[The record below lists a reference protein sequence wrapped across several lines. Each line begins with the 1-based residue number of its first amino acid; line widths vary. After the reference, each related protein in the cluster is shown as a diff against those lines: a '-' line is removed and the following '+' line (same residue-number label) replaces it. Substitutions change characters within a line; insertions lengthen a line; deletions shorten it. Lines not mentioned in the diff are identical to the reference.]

1 MIKEI
6 AELINNNYNQI
17 RNNQNNY
24 YFIKIEI
31 GKYHSHEIFEKTTY
45 IDGFIEYLNET
56 YKILTNREYYQYQYK
71 NHNYQR
77 ERTFKSNSFTDNLI
91 ETLAF
96 RDKAKEHGNDYR
108 ISLHYVNPNNI
119 FTQQMNYHNIGFVVE
134 KSWKLNDNCQ
144 LVILTQNKKIFNH
157 TEISYDIYFKVKIP
171 LSEISLKEINK
182 EIISLEKF
190 FKHKYD
196 KKRMFHSLDL
206 VVEYEQPRLDED
218 LDNEPSHHLE
228 E

>member
-17 RNNQNNY
+17 RNNNNC
-24 YFIKIEI
+24 YFIKIEL
-31 GKYHSHEIFEKTTY
+31 GKYHSHELFEKTTH
-45 IDGFIEYLNET
+45 IDGFIEHLNQNH
-56 YKILTNREYYQYQYK
+56 KILINREYYQYQHQ
-71 NHNYQR
+71 NHKYQR
-77 ERTFKSNSFTDNLI
+77 ERTFKSLSFTDDLI
-91 ETLAF
+91 ETVAF

-108 ISLHYVNPNNI
+108 ISLHFVNPENI
-119 FTQQMNYHNIGFVVE
+119 FSQQMNYHNIWFVIE
-134 KSWKLNDNCQ
+134 KSWQLNDNCQ
-144 LVILTQNKKIFNH
+144 VVILTQNKKKFNH

-171 LSEISLKEINK
+171 LSEISLNQINRD
-182 EIISLEKF
+182 IINIEKF

-196 KKRMFHSLDL
+196 KKRMFRSLDL
-206 VVEYEQPRLDED
+206 VVEYEQPLQDED